1 VLLNRRDRKKL
12 AAAALATALCSSCA
26 SLAHE
31 KTRQLCAPGSEWSAE
46 NRLTNNRFMTACII
60 GNNATILRAQQDF
73 SDYAHRFNKLAS
85 NPQLR
90 AEYQAL
96 RSKIEKSQPARA
108 RELALNKLGS
118 LNQWLIH
125 QEGLDLHR
133 WHAYSPAIQRVV
145 ASQP

>member
-1 VLLNRRDRKKL
+1 MLLNRKDHKTL
-12 AAAALATALCSSCA
+12 AAAAIATVLCSSCA

-31 KTRQLCAPGSEWSAE
+31 KTRQLCAPGSEWSAQ

-73 SDYAHRFNKLAS
+73 SDYAHRFNQLAA

-96 RSKIEKSQPARA
+96 RSKIETSQPARA
-108 RELALNKLGS
+108 RELALRKLGS
-118 LNQWLIH
+118 LNQWLAR
-125 QEGLDLHR
+125 QEGLDVHR
-133 WHAYSPAIQRVV
+133 WHAYSPAIRQAV